1 MTRFKALSVT
11 ALLFTAGILAGCTSS
26 DRDHRSSRS
35 SRSDEPVLS
44 GERRG
49 DVERASGAARKV
61 PRDAEVVDEGRGDTL
76 RYTARGDGT
85 VYVVD
90 SNADTVIW
98 SGPIRDGDRITV
110 DPGKNRIE
118 INGREQANI
127 DLKSGDRFRLYFLR
141 GSSRY
146 DTRH

>member
-1 MTRFKALSVT
+1 MQCSGARSRKQATGESCGARESRFSRKDFKTLSF
-11 ALLFTAGILAGCTSS
+11 AAMLLGAGILAGCSSS
-26 DRDHRSSRS
+26 DHRDRVSRS
-35 SRSDEPVLS
+35 GRGDEVRSA
-44 GERRG
+44 G

-61 PRDAEVVDEGRGDTL
+61 PREAEVVDEGRGDTL

-98 SGPIRDGDRITV
+98 SGPIRDSDRITI

-127 DLKSGDRFRLYFLR
+127 
-141 GSSRY
+141 
-146 DTRH
+146 

>member
-1 MTRFKALSVT
+1 MTRFKTLSVT
-11 ALLFTAGILAGCTSS
+11 ALLFGAGILAGCSS
-26 DRDHRSSRS
+26 SEHRDRVSRS
-35 SRSDEPVLS
+35 SRGDEVRPA
-44 GERRG
+44 G

-85 VYVVD
+85 VYLVD
-90 SNADTVIW
+90 ASADTVIW
-98 SGPIRDGDRITV
+98 SGPIRDSDRITV

-146 DTRH
+146 DSRY